1 MKIVNLTPH
10 DVVVRPSGDA
20 KEEFRYP
27 ASGHVA
33 RVLSTPQEEID
44 RIEDLRVAVYSPQQ
58 PRGVALPCDDS
69 DEIEAI
75 LVSMMV
81 AEALGRAGATDF
93 MLDTRI
99 RARGGGAVRVFVPDS
114 GPESALRDERGA
126 IVGVRRLVEYEP
138 LAMADIWR
146 ARAETKAAKKVRQR

>member
-10 DVVVRPSGDA
+10 DVVVRPGGDEST
-20 KEEFRYP
+20 EEFRYP

-44 RIEDLRVAVYSPQQ
+44 RIEDGRVAVYSPQE

-69 DEIEAI
+69 EEIEAV

-81 AEALGRAGATDF
+81 AEALGHAGATDF
-93 MLDTRI
+93 DVETPM
-99 RARGGGAVRVFVPDS
+99 RGREVRVFVPDS

-138 LAMADIWR
+138 LDLATVRRR
-146 ARAETKAAKKVRQR
+146 APKAETKAAKKSRV